1 MTATTQT
8 RPGTALSVRTDR
20 GTLVDA
26 LGTVGLAVP
35 VRPALPVLAGV
46 LLEACDGD
54 LIASATDYSTAAT
67 VRVPGAATGAG
78 RVLVDHAELVRLLD
92 ALTKGTRKRD
102 ADRLPVDITV
112 DDVAGPVVR
121 VGGYAVPLECL
132 PVADYPA
139 RPAAPPTVAS
149 LGREL
154 FAAEA
159 ARVLVAADLAAT
171 ALPALSGVRLEVN
184 ADAVMLAATDR
195 YRLAVALVP
204 ATSATVPAGTLGAV
218 ISGRVLAS
226 LVGRLTADTV
236 GVGIGHGSFPL
247 VSFTCGH
254 ATIVTTAVSD
264 ESPNY
269 GEVLP
274 TESTGMFV
282 VDRGQL
288 VAEARRA
295 VAVLSAKRVRDAV
308 VALSIQSGS
317 VTLAP
322 ALFARAG
329 QVTAPSLPAE
339 TERIDGAVEYLFAPA
354 LLVDA
359 LESFTGESV
368 TVHLTGAVTRPVLF
382 TDTPSGLHD
391 PSTFRHLLMPRR
403 RPQS

>member
-1 MTATTQT
+1 VTATTQT
-8 RPGTALSVRTDR
+8 RPGMALSVRTDR
-20 GTLVDA
+20 GTLLDA
-26 LGTVGLAVP
+26 LVTVGLAVP
-35 VRPALPVLAGV
+35 ARPALPVLAGV
-46 LLEACDGD
+46 LLGACDGD
-54 LIASATDYSTAAT
+54 LIVSATDYSTAVT

-78 RVLVDHAELVRLLD
+78 RVLVSHAELVRLLD

-102 ADRLPVDITV
+102 ADRLPVDVTT

-149 LGREL
+149 VDREM
-154 FAAEA
+154 FATDA
-159 ARVLVAADLAAT
+159 ARVLVAANLAAT
-171 ALPALSGVRLEVN
+171 ALPALSGVRVEVN

-195 YRLAVALVP
+195 YRLAVARVP

-236 GVGIGHGSFPL
+236 GIGIGLGSFPL

-254 ATIVTTAVSD
+254 VTITTTAVSD
-264 ESPNY
+264 DFPNY
-269 GEVLP
+269 AEALP
-274 TESTGMFV
+274 TESTGTLV
-282 VDRGQL
+282 VNRGQIL
-288 VAEARRA
+288 AEARRA

-308 VALSIQSGS
+308 VALSIRPGS
-317 VTLAP
+317 VTLVP

-329 QVTAPSLPAE
+329 QVTAPSLPAQ
-339 TERIDGAVEYLFAPA
+339 TEQIDGAVEYLFAPA

-359 LESFTGESV
+359 LESFAGESV
-368 TVHLTGAVTRPVLF
+368 TAHLTGGVTRPVLF
-382 TDTPSGLHD
+382 TDTPSGLHE
-391 PSTFRHLLMPRR
+391 PAAFRHLVMPRR
-403 RPQS
+403 PPN